1 MAHWAVKFTQPG
13 QNRVGTS
20 RSLNTLDL
28 ALDHAIALE
37 RQKYAIEGIEG
48 PNGET
53 YDRESYA
60 KLKQEKLAA
69 ISRPPPSP
77 T

>member
-1 MAHWAVKFTQPG
+1 MAHWAVKFTQPE
-13 QNRVGTS
+13 QTRVGTS
-20 RSLNTLDL
+20 RSFDTLDL

-53 YDRESYA
+53 YDREGYA
-60 KLKQEKLAA
+60 KLKKEKFAK
-69 ISRPPPSP
+69 
-77 T
+77 